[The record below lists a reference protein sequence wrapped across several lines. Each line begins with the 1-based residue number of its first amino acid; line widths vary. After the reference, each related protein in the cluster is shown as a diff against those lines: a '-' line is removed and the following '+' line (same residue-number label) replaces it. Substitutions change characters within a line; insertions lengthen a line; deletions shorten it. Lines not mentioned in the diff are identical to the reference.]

1 MLTLFVV
8 KMIVINNLYT
18 DQLKGISLVVD
29 GVTCV
34 LGDWGEDKKSLISSL
49 LGKSKYVGEIKFYR
63 DKEIDKKQAKNFIRV
78 IPRELEKPKI
88 DSITFI
94 KVLLKNYGENVN
106 PESILNILDIRND
119 KISNLSEYE
128 VFNLYLSSLLIGKA
142 YFIIA
147 EDFLELM
154 EEQLKYKALKNLI
167 KIVSIING
175 DLILFSSSTKNL
187 EVCKRIYVIYG
198 GKLIEESYSKEL
210 LHPYSLTLLNS
221 KITIGNK
228 GEKIPVRE
236 IGGPS
241 DHGCPFHDY
250 CDLMQKEKWL
260 SIKCRLQDPPMFI
273 VKGNRVSCWY
283 YEKGV

>member
-1 MLTLFVV
+1 
-8 KMIVINNLYT
+8 MIVINNLYT

-94 KVLLKNYGENVN
+94 KVLLKNYGENIN
-106 PESILNILDIRND
+106 PESILNILDIKND

-167 KIVSIING
+167 KVANMINA

-187 EVCKRIYVIYG
+187 DPCKRIYVIYG
-198 GKLIEESYSKEL
+198 GKLIEESYGKEL
-210 LHPYSLTLLNS
+210 LHPYSLALLNS

-236 IGGPS
+236 ISSPS